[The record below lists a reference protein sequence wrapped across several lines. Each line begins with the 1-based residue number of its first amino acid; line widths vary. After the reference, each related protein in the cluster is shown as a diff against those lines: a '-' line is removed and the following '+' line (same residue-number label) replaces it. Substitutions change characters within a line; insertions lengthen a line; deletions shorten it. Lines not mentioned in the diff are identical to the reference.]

1 MIKDNDIL
9 YAFTNTL
16 KKKFNYNNS
25 IKDNEEEVKEPSFF
39 VSLSHLTS
47 ESYLRWNEKLINVR
61 IIYTDK
67 VVDIEQLLDMQN
79 ELDELFDMYIKV
91 GSTNLVFSQKKFD
104 RNNDFLTMTITI
116 KYFDGKTNIPN
127 SEKASAKME
136 ILNYRDGD
144 K

>member
-9 YAFTNTL
+9 YAFTSIL
-16 KKKFNYNNS
+16 KKNFNYKNS
-25 IKDNEEEVKEPSFF
+25 IRDNEQEVKEPSFF

-47 ESYLRWNEKLINVR
+47 ESYLRWTEKLINVR

-67 VVDIEQLLDMQN
+67 VIDIEQLLDMQN
-79 ELDELFDMYIKV
+79 QLDELFDMCIKV
-91 GSTNLVFSQKKFD
+91 GSTNLMFSQKKFD

-116 KYFDGKTNIPN
+116 RYLDGKTSIPDC
-127 SEKASAKME
+127 EKSTAKME